1 MLVVGV
7 GNRRSCT
14 WQMLA
19 QILSVKRDDNEMIAR
34 NKREDG
40 KKEEELPITIGL
52 ALRYSTTVDCG
63 LLWELM
69 SLLER

>member
-1 MLVVGV
+1 MGLGTGV
-7 GNRRSCT
+7 HVLDRCLRRSC
-14 WQMLA
+14 L
-19 QILSVKRDDNEMIAR
+19 LNEMIAR
-34 NKREDG
+34 NKQEDG

-52 ALRYSTTVDCG
+52 ALRCSTTVDGG

>member
-1 MLVVGV
+1 MGLGTGV
-7 GNRRSCT
+7 YVLGRCLRRSC
-14 WQMLA
+14 L
-19 QILSVKRDDNEMIAR
+19 LNEMIAR

-52 ALRYSTTVDCG
+52 ALCCSTTVDGG

>member
-1 MLVVGV
+1 
-7 GNRRSCT
+7 
-14 WQMLA
+14 
-19 QILSVKRDDNEMIAR
+19 MIAR

-40 KKEEELPITIGL
+40 KKEEELPITIGP
-52 ALRYSTTVDCG
+52 ALRCSTTVDGG